1 MRAEEMTKLMLAEVA
16 KTGATDAIATV
27 IEVEELMLRLSNDQ
41 ITVADVLKEA
51 TASVFAFDKERKAG
65 VSMADLRK
73 KSLQTGARKAVEIA
87 RKSPEGGTY
96 APLPKGPFEYDKA
109 LLASPEMDLDASNM
123 VGVLQEACDVAI
135 KEGAARNAGS
145 LIVRDFTITN
155 HTSGGAFGVSTRST
169 AELSLRSF
177 GKEGGSGHSV
187 AIGTNEK
194 ELHPAKV
201 GAEAGELTRMSE
213 RAAIGEAGE
222 FTAVLGPMV
231 FADVASQVGR
241 SASAF
246 MVDSGMSFLEG
257 KLGEKMFSN
266 RLSISEDPTLPNC
279 YGSSAFDMEGVPR
292 RRVPIVDHGVVASY
306 LHNSSTAAKFKTQTT
321 ASAGI
326 VAPHATNIDIAAGDA
341 TLEEMIASVSKGIY
355 VTNDWY
361 LRYQNMATGD
371 FSAIPRDAMFL
382 IENGK
387 IVRSLREM
395 RISDSI
401 PRMLSNVSMLSRERK
416 WIKWWEVETPTLT
429 PCAVIDKVRFTR
441 SSN

>member
-51 TASVFAFDKERKAG
+51 TASIFAFDRERKAG
-65 VSMADLRK
+65 VSMADLGK

-96 APLPKGPFEYDKA
+96 APLPKGPFAYDNA
-109 LLASPEMDLDASNM
+109 LLASPQMDLEAARM
-123 VGVLQEACDVAI
+123 VGVLQEACDAAT

-145 LIVRDFTITN
+145 LIVRNFTITN
-155 HTSGGAFGVSTRST
+155 HTSGGAFGVSTRAT

-187 AIGTNEK
+187 AVGINEK
-194 ELHPAKV
+194 DLQPAKV
-201 GAEAGELTRMSE
+201 GTEAGELTRMSE
-213 RAAIGEAGE
+213 RPAIGEAGE

-257 KLGEKMFSN
+257 KLGEKMFSE
-266 RLSISEDPTLPNC
+266 RLSICEDPTLPNG
-279 YGSSAFDMEGVPR
+279 YGSSAFDLEGVPR

-306 LHNSSTAAKFKTQTT
+306 LHNSSTAAKFKTETT

-326 VAPHATNIDIAAGDA
+326 VAPHATNIDIAAGDSS
-341 TLEEMIASVSKGIY
+341 LQEMIASVSKGIY

-382 IENGK
+382 IENGR
-387 IVRSLREM
+387 IVRPLREM

-401 PRMLSNVSMLSRERK
+401 PRMLSNISLLSKERR
-416 WIKWWEVETPTLT
+416 WIKWWEVDTPTLT
-429 PCAVIDKVRFTR
+429 PCAVIEKVRFTR
-441 SSN
+441 SAN

>member
-1 MRAEEMTKLMLAEVA
+1 MRAEEMTKLMLAEVSKA
-16 KTGATDAIATV
+16 GASDAIATV

-51 TASVFAFDKERKAG
+51 TASIFAFDKEKKAG
-65 VSMADLRK
+65 VSMADLSKR
-73 KSLQTGARKAVEIA
+73 SLQTGSRKAVEIA
-87 RKSPEGGTY
+87 RKSPEGGIY
-96 APLPKGPFEYDKA
+96 APLPKGPFEYDRG
-109 LLASPEMDLDASNM
+109 LLASPEMDLDAAKM
-123 VGVLQEACDVAI
+123 VGVLQEACDAAM
-135 KEGAARNAGS
+135 KEGAERNAGS
-145 LIVRDFTITN
+145 LIVRNFTVTN
-155 HTSGGAFGVSTRST
+155 HTSGGAFGVSSRST

-187 AIGTNEK
+187 AIGINEK
-194 ELHPAKV
+194 DLHPAKV
-201 GAEAGELTRMSE
+201 GAESGELTRRSE
-213 RAAIGEAGE
+213 RAVIGEAGD

-246 MVDSGMSFLEG
+246 LVDSGMSFLEG
-257 KLGEKMFSN
+257 KLGEKLFN
-266 RLSISEDPTLPNC
+266 ERFSISEDPTIQNC

-292 RRVPIVDHGVVASY
+292 RRVPIVDKGIVASY
-306 LHNSSTAAKFKTQTT
+306 LHNSSTAAKFKTEST

-326 VAPHATNIDIAAGDA
+326 VAPHATNLDIAGGDSS
-341 TLEEMIASVSKGIY
+341 LEEMISSVSKGIY

-382 IENGK
+382 IENGR
-387 IVRSLREM
+387 IVRPLREM

-401 PRMLSNVSMLSRERK
+401 PRMLANITMLSKERK

-429 PCAVIDKVRFTR
+429 PCAVIENVRFTR
-441 SSN
+441 SSG